1 MERHAGKKNVYSKLK
16 TAAWKCYTL
25 VIPTYGSKKEGTT
38 NTVKTSVVLR
48 IERKKEDMKMWI
60 DKVL

>member
-1 MERHAGKKNVYSKLK
+1 MERHAGKKNVYRKLK

-25 VIPTYGSKKEGTT
+25 VIPPYGPKKEGTT

-48 IERKKEDMKMWI
+48 IESEKEDLKMWI
-60 DKVL
+60 DKGL